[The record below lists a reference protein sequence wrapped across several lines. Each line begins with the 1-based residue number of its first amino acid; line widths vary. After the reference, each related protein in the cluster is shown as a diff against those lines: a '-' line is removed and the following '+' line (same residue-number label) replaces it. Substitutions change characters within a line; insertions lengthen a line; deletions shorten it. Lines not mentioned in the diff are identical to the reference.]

1 MYTLLKFVK
10 ESVLVEGKMKDVYV
24 ALIRRSE
31 EPQPFRVTVENFTDE
46 NEAMQEVEE
55 WINAREAEDA
65 AALAEREDVE
75 EREKKDKVLNNLNRS
90 IEE

>member
-10 ESVLVEGKMKDVYV
+10 ESTLVDGKMKDIYV

-31 EPQPFRVTVENFTDE
+31 VQQPFRVTVENFTDE

-55 WINAREAEDA
+55 WIAAREAEDA
-65 AALAEREDVE
+65 AALAEREDAE